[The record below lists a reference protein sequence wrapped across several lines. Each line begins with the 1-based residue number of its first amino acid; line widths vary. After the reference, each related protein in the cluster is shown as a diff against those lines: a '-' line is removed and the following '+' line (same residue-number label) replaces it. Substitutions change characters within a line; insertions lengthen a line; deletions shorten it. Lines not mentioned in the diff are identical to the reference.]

1 MHRQDKNNTFSRNV
15 DKRIL
20 HVAKTQQTVI

>member
-1 MHRQDKNNTFSRNV
+1 MHRQDKGNSFSRNV
-15 DKRIL
+15 DKLIL